1 MTKKYFITG
10 GSGFIGESIIKRLL
24 TFKNTKVICFDSNLR
39 GSFKKFNKKT
49 QNLKLI
55 KGDIRNLNQVVKASK
70 GCDYIIHL
78 AFLNG
83 TQFFYSHPDLVLDIG
98 VKGMINVI
106 EASKLNKIKKF
117 ILASSSEVYQT
128 PSIIPTPEEVPLIV
142 PNLKNPRYSYGA
154 GKIISEVLAMNN
166 ANLFDKMII
175 FRPHNVYGSNM
186 GLEHVI
192 PQLIIKANKERLKNK
207 KYVNL
212 KIIGDGND
220 SRAFNYIDD
229 FTDGI
234 IKIILKGK
242 HKEVYNIGS
251 NEKTKIKDLAR
262 LILNTLN
269 LKGKII
275 TQKKHLGST
284 KNRCPNINKIKK
296 LGYSPKIKISKGIKI
311 VIKWYIDNYK
321 TLRKIN
327 INARKI

>member
-1 MTKKYFITG
+1 MTKKYFVTG

-24 TFKNTKVICFDSNLR
+24 TLKNTKVRCFDSNLR

-70 GCDYIIHL
+70 GCDCIIHL
-78 AFLNG
+78 AYLNG

-128 PSIIPTPEEVPLIV
+128 PPIIPTPEEVPLIV

-154 GKIISEVLAMNN
+154 GKIISEVLAINN
-166 ANLFDKMII
+166 ANLFEKMII
-175 FRPHNVYGSNM
+175 FRPHNVYGPNM

-234 IKIILKGK
+234 IKIIFKGK

-251 NEKTKIKDLAR
+251 NEKTKIKDLAQ

-269 LKGKII
+269 LKGKIV

-284 KNRCPNINKIKK
+284 KNRCPNINKIKR
-296 LGYSPKIKISKGIKI
+296 LGYSPKIKISKGIKL

-327 INARKI
+327 INA

>member
-1 MTKKYFITG
+1 MTKKYFVTG

-39 GSFKKFNKKT
+39 GSFKKFKKKT

-70 GCDYIIHL
+70 GCDCIIHL
-78 AFLNG
+78 AYLNG

-128 PSIIPTPEEVPLIV
+128 PPIIPTPEEVPLIV

-154 GKIISEVLAMNN
+154 GKIISEVLAINN
-166 ANLFDKMII
+166 ANLFEKMII
-175 FRPHNVYGSNM
+175 FRPHNVYGPNM

-234 IKIILKGK
+234 IKVIFKGK

-251 NEKTKIKDLAR
+251 NEKTKIKDLAQ

-269 LKGKII
+269 LKGKIV

-284 KNRCPNINKIKK
+284 KNRCPNINKIKR
-296 LGYSPKIKISKGIKI
+296 LGYSPKIKISKGIKL
-311 VIKWYIDNYK
+311 VTKWYIDNYK

-327 INARKI
+327 INA

>member
-1 MTKKYFITG
+1 MTKKYFVTG

-55 KGDIRNLNQVVKASK
+55 KGDIRILNQVVKASK
-70 GCDYIIHL
+70 GCDCIIHL
-78 AFLNG
+78 AYLNG

-128 PSIIPTPEEVPLIV
+128 PPIIPTPEEVPLIV

-154 GKIISEVLAMNN
+154 GKIISEVLAINN
-166 ANLFDKMII
+166 ADLFEKMII
-175 FRPHNVYGSNM
+175 FRPHNVYGPNM

-192 PQLIIKANKERLKNK
+192 PQLIIKANKEKLKNK

-234 IKIILKGK
+234 IKVIFKGK

-251 NEKTKIKDLAR
+251 NEKTKIKDLAQ

-269 LKGKII
+269 LKGKIV

-284 KNRCPNINKIKK
+284 KNRCPNINKIKR
-296 LGYSPKIKISKGIKI
+296 LGYSPKIKISKGIKL

-327 INARKI
+327 INA